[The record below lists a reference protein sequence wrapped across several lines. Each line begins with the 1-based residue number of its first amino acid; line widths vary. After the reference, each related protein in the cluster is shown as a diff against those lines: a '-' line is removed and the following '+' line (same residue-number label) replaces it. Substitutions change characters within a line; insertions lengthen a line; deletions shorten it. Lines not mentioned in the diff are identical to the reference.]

1 MQNQYQRLYD
11 RVLVD
16 SKFRKLLASD
26 PEKALRSIDIEPTK
40 QILRAL
46 KSIKSDV
53 EKLEDIFGDG
63 GEAFAP

>member
-16 SKFRKLLASD
+16 SEFRRMLASD
-26 PEKALRSIDIEPTK
+26 PEKALRTIDIEPTE
-40 QILRAL
+40 QILHAL
-46 KSIKSDV
+46 KSIKRDV

>member
-1 MQNQYQRLYD
+1 MQNQYQQLYD

-16 SKFRKLLASD
+16 SGFRRMLASN
-26 PEKALRSIDIEPTK
+26 PEEALRTIGIEPTE
-40 QILRAL
+40 QILHAI
-46 KSIKSDV
+46 KSIKRDV